1 MRGKLL
7 STLAL
12 RLESHT
18 ATPSLM
24 FAQRDGNL
32 RRREGGGTVGA
43 SRSKWRISAKFF
55 MLYYCSYQL
64 NITVLVPELYC
75 TALDVRIICWYYRIA
90 DQSNFFLYLDH
101 LTCVYQPITSMLS
114 HIIMGYKHVEVLPVR
129 AS

>member
-32 RRREGGGTVGA
+32 RRREGGGTAGA

-55 MLYYCSYQL
+55 MPYCSYQL

-75 TALDVRIICWYYRIA
+75 TALGVRIICWYYRIA
-90 DQSNFFLYLDH
+90 DQSNFA
-101 LTCVYQPITSMLS
+101 LS
-114 HIIMGYKHVEVLPVR
+114 LFGPFDLCLSANYEYAFSYHYGL
-129 AS
+129 

>member
-32 RRREGGGTVGA
+32 RRREGGGTAGA
-43 SRSKWRISAKFF
+43 SRSKWRISAKL
-55 MLYYCSYQL
+55 MPYCSYQL
-64 NITVLVPELYC
+64 TGLHTNQTLLLFGPSDLRLSAIYEYT
-75 TALDVRIICWYYRIA
+75 IC
-90 DQSNFFLYLDH
+90 FLISLW
-101 LTCVYQPITSMLS
+101 VVN
-114 HIIMGYKHVEVLPVR
+114 HVEKSYQFGLLVSLLWVMSENRHLSSP
-129 AS
+129 SSLI